1 MVRWKFAALIALTLT
16 VTGAV
21 DGRAA
26 RNKESFDKLAGEILE
41 TLQSFYPVHA
51 TEMGIH
57 SYDHRLADYSSRPV
71 KEFRDKLTDYVQ
83 KLYPYRNFG
92 FSSSDAIDYKLIR
105 SNVEIALLDIKE
117 IKWHERCPQLYID
130 EAVNG
135 VYFLLLSRHAP
146 LAEKLHSI
154 VARMKAVPDLFQTA
168 RRNIKNPP
176 DVYLDLAAESLETG
190 QRFYQDV
197 AAELMRQFP
206 ERADEI
212 LRVSTQA
219 REAMADFAAH
229 LTEISPGPPTAFA
242 IGKANF
248 DYMLAHCHFLN
259 FDADSLLSLGEALLA
274 EAQEEYRRFQEY
286 VDENHQNGRDSV
298 FVPASFTRQD
308 VLDYYGWEV
317 NQLRI
322 FLQEND
328 IVSIPDDIAPVDV
341 VETPAFLRSMVAG
354 IAYQPAGPFDQN
366 QRGVFYVRPVAEIAD
381 PVERAARYRYVHRR
395 GFKGSVVH
403 EAYPGHH
410 LQMQLAGRHPSPI
423 RKWQSNTMMVE
434 GWSLFCEEY
443 MYNSGLYGDEDPA
456 IWLAVLGGI
465 RYRAARIIADVK
477 LHTGQ
482 FTYQECVDWMV
493 ETLEAESE
501 SDKDYHRRMVR
512 KYTLTPTHW
521 MSYLTGKLE
530 IQRLRDDVAAREGEN
545 FEERDFFDRLL
556 AEGSIPPALVREA
569 FGF

>member
-1 MVRWKFAALIALTLT
+1 MARWIFAALIALALI
-16 VTGAV
+16 VTAAV

-57 SYDHRLADYSSRPV
+57 SYDHRLADYSSGSV
-71 KEFRDKLTDYVQ
+71 KKFRNKLTDYVQ

-105 SNVEIALLDIKE
+105 SNVEMALLDIKE
-117 IKWHERCPQLYID
+117 IKWHERSPQLYID

-135 VYFLLLSRHAP
+135 VYYLLLSRHAP
-146 LAEKLHSI
+146 LSEKLPSI
-154 VARMKAVPDLFQTA
+154 VARMKAVPDLFRTA
-168 RRNIKNPP
+168 RRNVKSPP

-197 AAELMRQFP
+197 AAELMRQLP

-219 REAMADFAAH
+219 REAMADFASH
-229 LTEISPGPPTAFA
+229 LTEITPGPPTAFA

-248 DYMLAHCHFLN
+248 DYMLAHGHFLD

-274 EAQEEYRRFQEY
+274 DVQEEYRRFQEY

-298 FVPASFTRQD
+298 FVPDSFTRQD

-317 NQLRI
+317 DQLRI
-322 FLQEND
+322 FLKEND
-328 IVSIPDDIAPVDV
+328 IVSIPDDIAPIDV

-366 QRGVFYVRPVAEIAD
+366 QRGVFYVRPVPEIAD
-381 PVERAARYRYVHRR
+381 PVQRAARYRYVHRR

-410 LQMQLAGRHPSPI
+410 LQTQLAGRHPSPI
-423 RKWQSNTMMVE
+423 RKWQLNIMMVE
-434 GWSLFCEEY
+434 GWALFCEEY
-443 MYNSGLYGDEDPA
+443 MYNSGLYGDEDPVH
-456 IWLAVLGGI
+456 WLAVLGGI

-482 FTYQECVDWMV
+482 FTYRECVDWMV

-501 SDKDYHRRMVR
+501 SVKDYHRRMVR
-512 KYTLTPTHW
+512 KYTLTPTYW

-545 FEERDFFDRLL
+545 FQERDFFDRLL